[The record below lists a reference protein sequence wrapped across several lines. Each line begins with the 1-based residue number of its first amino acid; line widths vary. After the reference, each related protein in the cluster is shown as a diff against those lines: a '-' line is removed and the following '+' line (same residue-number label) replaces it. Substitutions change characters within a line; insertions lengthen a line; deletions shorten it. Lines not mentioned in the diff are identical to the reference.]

1 MLLQIAQTAMT
12 SLYGYLYDKTIFF
25 FLLSIILYQ
34 NMHIPASFRA
44 ECREL
49 ERNEG
54 W

>member
-1 MLLQIAQTAMT
+1 MLLQIAQPART
-12 SLYGYLYDKTIFF
+12 SLYGYLYDKTIFVCW
-25 FLLSIILYQ
+25 LSTILYQ
-34 NMHIPASFRA
+34 NMHILASFRA